1 MTEQQKSYETRIENL
16 IFRFEKEKQDIRDSI
31 LEYKHVSILI
41 FFDFIINR
49 LLKKSLKFVNL
60 LHMC

>member
-41 FFDFIINR
+41 F
-49 LLKKSLKFVNL
+49 
-60 LHMC
+60 

>member
-41 FFDFIINR
+41 FFDLMINR

-60 LHMC
+60 